1 MGDEGQD
8 DELDEDDLAQ
18 VLGLRGGAAA
28 DDEFDE
34 DQLGEDEDQ
43 DDDQLDEDDL
53 ADVLGLQGGA
63 AMKAMKAMKK
73 SKIAKGKLAKAVVF
87 RGNKEKTIGGL
98 QKKDLVKNK
107 RGSIVSK
114 KQQAKGNALY
124 SKYAKKWITAVMA
137 ARKSLGVKGFV
148 AIKKGTPLYAAAKK
162 NYR

>member
-1 MGDEGQD
+1 M
-8 DELDEDDLAQ
+8 LDQ
-18 VLGLRGGAAA
+18 VLGLRGGKAAMKA
-28 DDEFDE
+28 MK
-34 DQLGEDEDQ
+34 
-43 DDDQLDEDDL
+43 
-53 ADVLGLQGGA
+53 APMAMKAMAAMKAMKAMKAMA

-148 AIKKGTPLYAAAKK
+148 AVKKGTPLYAAAKK

>member
-1 MGDEGQD
+1 
-8 DELDEDDLAQ
+8 
-18 VLGLRGGAAA
+18 
-28 DDEFDE
+28 
-34 DQLGEDEDQ
+34 
-43 DDDQLDEDDL
+43 
-53 ADVLGLQGGA
+53 
-63 AMKAMKAMKK
+63 MKAMKK
-73 SKIAKGKLAKAVVF
+73 SKIAKGKMAKAVVF

-137 ARKSLGVKGFV
+137 ARKSLGIKGFAAV
-148 AIKKGTPLYAAAKK
+148 KKGTPLYAAAKK